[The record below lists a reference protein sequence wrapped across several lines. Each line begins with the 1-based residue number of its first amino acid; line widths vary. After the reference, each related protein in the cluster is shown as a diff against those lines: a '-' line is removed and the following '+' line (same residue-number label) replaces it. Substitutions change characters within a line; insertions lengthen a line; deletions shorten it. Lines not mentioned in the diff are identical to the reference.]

1 LYLVSVDKYHKTSQ
15 HPPPSYGKT
24 NKKKSKKPLVTN
36 TRQNKKQHSYDK
48 WVKLRE
54 RIQDTNVQREAIIKQ
69 IAQLL
74 RKVLPTDTLHQRVS
88 PKRDRSLSFI
98 GTQTPQQIE
107 KDTELVLPSPSSTG
121 DDVYVETPK
130 KLLSKFKMM
139 IMVKVM
145 LKKA

>member
-1 LYLVSVDKYHKTSQ
+1 MYLVSVDKYHKTSQ

-74 RKVLPTDTLHQRVS
+74 RKVLPTDTLHQRVP
-88 PKRDRSLSFI
+88 PKRGRSPSFI
-98 GTQTPQQIE
+98 GTQTPQPVDKILFSSYASI
-107 KDTELVLPSPSSTG
+107 LVRGTM
-121 DDVYVETPK
+121 Y
-130 KLLSKFKMM
+130 
-139 IMVKVM
+139 M
-145 LKKA
+145 LYRRKNCCRN